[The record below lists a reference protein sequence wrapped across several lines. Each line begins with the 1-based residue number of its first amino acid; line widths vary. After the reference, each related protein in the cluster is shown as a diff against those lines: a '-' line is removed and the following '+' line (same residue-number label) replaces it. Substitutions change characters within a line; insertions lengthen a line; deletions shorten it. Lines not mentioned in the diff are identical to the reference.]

1 MESHLKSCYSVP
13 HGCPCGF
20 HSDPKH
26 ECRCSPR
33 EIERYRRRVSGPL
46 MDRIDIQVEVPA
58 VAYGDLSGDGRSEGE
73 PSSAIRQRV
82 EDARR
87 VQRERFRDAD
97 GVFCNAR
104 MHLKHI
110 KEVCVMEPAATSLLG
125 AAMSELGLSAR
136 GYHRILKVAR
146 TIADLAG
153 SVVIEPVHVS
163 EAVQYRGLDRRGP
176 A

>member
-1 MESHLKSCYSVP
+1 MESHLKSCYSVT

-58 VAYGDLSGDGRSEGE
+58 VAYGDLVGDGGGGE
-73 PSSAIRQRV
+73 PSSAIRRRV

-87 VQRERFRDAD
+87 VQRERFCDAD
-97 GVFCNAR
+97 GIFCNAR
-104 MHLKHI
+104 MQMKHI
-110 KEVCVMEPAATSLLG
+110 KEVCVMEPAAGSLLG

-146 TIADLAG
+146 TIADLSG
-153 SVVIEPVHVS
+153 RDIIGPVDVS
-163 EAVQYRGLDRRGP
+163 EAVQYRSLDRRER